1 MENSFKKKDHEIQ
14 ILSDEN
20 LNLIKIFELIQRRI
34 QLKLL
39 WENANMK
46 VKSRRLMN
54 KSYWSMEWKDVDF
67 KSNGLLYHFSLGK
80 LKNINKSIIYISIKG
95 IYKDRIINTEEA
107 VEFHSV
113 S

>member
-1 MENSFKKKDHEIQ
+1 
-14 ILSDEN
+14 
-20 LNLIKIFELIQRRI
+20 
-34 QLKLL
+34 
-39 WENANMK
+39 MK

-67 KSNGLLYHFSLGK
+67 KKQWIALSFFIRK
-80 LKNINKSIIYISIKG
+80 VKNINKSIIYISIKG

>member
-1 MENSFKKKDHEIQ
+1 MSDSITNNLDWYLKYAEEEIIPKKTFPYHQNLGITKEEYDFMIDKIDNAEYINTKDGKLFKKKDHEIQ

-54 KSYWSMEWKDVDF
+54 KS
-67 KSNGLLYHFSLGK
+67 
-80 LKNINKSIIYISIKG
+80 
-95 IYKDRIINTEEA
+95 
-107 VEFHSV
+107 
-113 S
+113 